1 MYRTTPTIRNLQ
13 NYIRTCAL
21 ANMHRWCVSTNYV
34 VRRHQAFPNLDD
46 YTTNWMGPPR
56 YPHLAKLAKDIHTYS
71 ISWRREKTASLMK
84 TGEKSSAVCCTRE
97 YSSGYVGSTR
107 YHASSACYLAT
118 YSCII
123 AVLHTCITSTTT
135 SNGVNLSGIIRAIE
149 SFCIGGCQSK
159 NVKIKII

>member
-1 MYRTTPTIRNLQ
+1 VDRTTPTIRNLQ

-71 ISWRREKTASLMK
+71 LFVCLFVWGGLESVGWQYLLYALRSRKTQPV
-84 TGEKSSAVCCTRE
+84 TD
-97 YSSGYVGSTR
+97 Y
-107 YHASSACYLAT
+107 
-118 YSCII
+118 
-123 AVLHTCITSTTT
+123 
-135 SNGVNLSGIIRAIE
+135 
-149 SFCIGGCQSK
+149 
-159 NVKIKII
+159 